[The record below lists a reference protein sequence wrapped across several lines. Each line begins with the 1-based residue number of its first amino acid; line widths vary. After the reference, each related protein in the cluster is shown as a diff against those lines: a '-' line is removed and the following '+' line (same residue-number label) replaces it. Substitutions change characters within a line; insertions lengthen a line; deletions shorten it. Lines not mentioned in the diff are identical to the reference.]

1 MHNAFKDQTAPTA
14 FNHVRQRVEKSK
26 APGEKYDIMFT
37 AVVPTEVGIAQ
48 KKVNCSE
55 IDVVLFISHEIRLQI
70 EVLLRDP
77 LWLVHELMQDKDLV
91 AACEKHGFLI
101 KASPEYNERGDRVY
115 SELNTGRHICEMS

>member
-1 MHNAFKDQTAPTA
+1 MAWCARRWHNAFKDQTAPTA

-77 LWLVHELMQDKDLV
+77 LWLVHELMHIFVLPRVHHNAQS
-91 AACEKHGFLI
+91 CYR
-101 KASPEYNERGDRVY
+101 SP
-115 SELNTGRHICEMS
+115 L